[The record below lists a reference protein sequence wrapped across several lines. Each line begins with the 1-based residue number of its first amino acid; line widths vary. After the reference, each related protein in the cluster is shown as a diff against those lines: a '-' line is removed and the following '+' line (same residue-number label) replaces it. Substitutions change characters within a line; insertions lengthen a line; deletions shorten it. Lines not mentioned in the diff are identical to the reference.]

1 MHSKSDNVEKMMY
14 DKEDKVIE
22 ELFESLFLDIKLT
35 RKH

>member
-22 ELFESLFLDIKLT
+22 ELFESVFS
-35 RKH
+35 RY